1 MMTFVVVV
9 RSIAFAKATLSTL
22 AASSSTSAAGYA
34 SMVSSSSSSSSS
46 FTNGWLQKMKSVPIK
61 YPMAFGIVLSGFK
74 TSFSDLLVQ
83 KVVERKEKVDW
94 KRNAAFATF
103 GFVYL
108 GGIQYILYVPI
119 FGRLFPHA
127 AKFAAKPIAQKV
139 KDVKGILQLAGQTFL
154 DQCVHHPLMYF
165 PAFYITKELVMAKNG
180 KPDIPRV
187 LADCRT
193 NMMEDLQAL
202 WKIWVPAMLVNF
214 AFMPMHLRIPFVA
227 GVSLLWTMV
236 LSAMRGGDVVHGE
249 DIAGGFVTGSTYQL
263 LLEGLDAFNTTAV
276 EMDGTAHVDHFSL
289 NAAGKQRPGL
299 VALLARHVADHG
311 GNVTHSKMVRLGQEF
326 IIQMHVSV
334 PKDKSK
340 EFMRSLKYT
349 KHLRKELDIQA
360 TPLTQRVCPNAKA
373 VIGLRIHA
381 VGEDRYV
388 IDCFFSLVGRF
399 SSTARHGL
407 CFIVKKPIFSGM
419 LLFFLS
425 VDFQARHGLC
435 FIVNA
440 EITC

>member
-1 MMTFVVVV
+1 MMTSSVV
-9 RSIAFAKATLSTL
+9 IARISLAKATLSTM
-22 AASSSTSAAGYA
+22 AASSGPAAAMVSTS
-34 SMVSSSSSSSSS
+34 SPS
-46 FTNGWLQKMKSVPIK
+46 FSRGWVQKVKSVPVK
-61 YPMAFGIVLSGFK
+61 YPMTFGIVLSGLK

-108 GGIQYILYVPI
+108 GGVQYVLYVPV

-127 AKFAAKPIAQKV
+127 AKFAAKPLAQKV

-180 KPDIPRV
+180 RPDIPRV
-187 LADCRT
+187 LSDCRN
-193 NMMEDLQAL
+193 NMVEDLQAL

-236 LSAMRGGDVVHGE
+236 LSAMRGGDVVHAQ
-249 DIAGGFVTGSTYQL
+249 DMAGGAVTGSTYHI

-276 EMDGTAHVDHFSL
+276 EIDGTHVDHFSIS
-289 NAAGKQRPGL
+289 AAGKQRPGL
-299 VALLARHVADHG
+299 VAMLARHVADHG
-311 GNVTHSKMVRLGQEF
+311 ANVTHSKMVRLGQEF
-326 IIQMHVSV
+326 IIQMHVAV
-334 PKDKSK
+334 PKDRSK

-373 VIGLRIHA
+373 VIGLRIYA

-388 IDCFFSLVGRF
+388 I
-399 SSTARHGL
+399 
-407 CFIVKKPIFSGM
+407 
-419 LLFFLS
+419 LFF
-425 VDFQARHGLC
+425 VRFWARPWTMYIHARGYV
-435 FIVNA
+435 FP
-440 EITC
+440 